1 MDRLG
6 TMAPSLRGGGN
17 PSTNEQHINTRS
29 HSLSSSSLPHPPNL
43 EVQGPVPFLLSFGL
57 SRDAKPSTAGLLGLG
72 RLSIAACDGRQSFIQ
87 YGPLLHAAGT
97 RRRDEE
103 RAAYWRAFQAEM
115 TEMTRG
121 VQADLAA
128 LGIVLNLPRKD

>member
-17 PSTNEQHINTRS
+17 SSTNEQHVNTRS
-29 HSLSSSSLPHPPNL
+29 HSLSSSSLLHPPNL

-57 SRDAKPSTAGLLGLG
+57 SRDANSSTVGLLGLG

-87 YGPLLHAAGT
+87 YGPFLSAAGT

-103 RAAYWRAFQAEM
+103 RAAYWRVFQAEM